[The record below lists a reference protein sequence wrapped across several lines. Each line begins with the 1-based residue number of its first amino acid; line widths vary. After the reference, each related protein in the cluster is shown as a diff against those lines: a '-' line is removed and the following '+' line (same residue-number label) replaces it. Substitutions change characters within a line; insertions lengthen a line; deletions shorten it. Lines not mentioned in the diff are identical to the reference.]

1 MRYVRIILPIIF
13 LATIIGC
20 EDASNDATGRESTGQ
35 AGSMTRYTIQGNY
48 LYVVTDRSLKTYLV
62 LNETFSE
69 LETQELGFGL
79 ETIFSTP
86 GYLYLGANDGM
97 YIYDISNPSRP
108 EFVFRYA
115 HILACD
121 PVVVQGNRAYITL
134 RSDANACGRSVNELQ
149 IVDITDRHNPHLII
163 NYPMESP
170 RGLAVDGSYLF
181 LCEGPAGLKVFD
193 ISNELNIQELQ
204 HLESI
209 HSYDVIART
218 GRLTVTGEDGIFQ
231 FQYPSGGASPLKLLS
246 KITVNRQ

>member
-1 MRYVRIILPIIF
+1 MRYVRIMLPVLF
-13 LATIIGC
+13 LAVFFGC
-20 EDASNDATGRESTGQ
+20 EDASNDGARGENTGQ

-48 LYVVTDRSLKTYLV
+48 LYVVTDRALKTYLV

-69 LETQELGFGL
+69 LETQELSFGL

-115 HILACD
+115 HIVACD

-134 RSDANACGRSVNELQ
+134 RDGNGCGRAVNELQ
-149 IVDITDRHNPHLII
+149 IVDITDRNNPHLITS
-163 NYPMESP
+163 YPMQSP
-170 RGLAVDGSYLF
+170 RGLGVDGNYLF
-181 LCEGPAGLKVFD
+181 LCEGSGGLKVFD
-193 ISNELNIQELQ
+193 ITNELNIQELQ
-204 HLESI
+204 HLETI
-209 HSYDVIART
+209 PSYDVIARS

-231 FQYPSGGASPLKLLS
+231 FQYPSGGPSVLKLLS